1 MSGSGRISLKP
12 CALLFSFS
20 TVACNGDTMQLTPA
34 NQRSQ
39 TPSQGVKPDHE
50 NGQGG
55 SSLGAPVYGLQRLG
69 DNQIAV
75 NRDGQ

>member
-1 MSGSGRISLKP
+1 
-12 CALLFSFS
+12 
-20 TVACNGDTMQLTPA
+20 MQLTPA
-34 NQRSQ
+34 NQRSK

-50 NGQGG
+50 NGQSG